1 MFAMSDIK
9 EKDKEET
16 ENTKVI
22 AVACLTIYLFG
33 VFFFFVVRHFVSE
46 MESYNIG
53 ALLFSCSHLT
63 SCLLNYI

>member
-33 VFFFFVVRHFVSE
+33 VFCFF
-46 MESYNIG
+46 
-53 ALLFSCSHLT
+53 LLFDTLSVKWRAIT
-63 SCLLNYI
+63 

>member
-1 MFAMSDIK
+1 MSDIK

-33 VFFFFVVRHFVSE
+33 VFCCFF
-46 MESYNIG
+46 
-53 ALLFSCSHLT
+53 LLFDTLSVKWRAIT
-63 SCLLNYI
+63 